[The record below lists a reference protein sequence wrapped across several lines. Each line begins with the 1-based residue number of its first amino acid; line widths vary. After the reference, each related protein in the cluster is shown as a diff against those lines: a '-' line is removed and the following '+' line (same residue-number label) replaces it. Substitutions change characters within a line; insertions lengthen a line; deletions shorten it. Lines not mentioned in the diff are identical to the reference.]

1 MRLVFPFAAFVISGV
16 SSDAGCNGD
25 SIAGSR
31 VGIISKFLNG
41 NNQLLKLLRTF
52 SLALKQ

>member
-16 SSDAGCNGD
+16 SSDAGCNVY

-31 VGIISKFLNG
+31 VGILSKFLNG